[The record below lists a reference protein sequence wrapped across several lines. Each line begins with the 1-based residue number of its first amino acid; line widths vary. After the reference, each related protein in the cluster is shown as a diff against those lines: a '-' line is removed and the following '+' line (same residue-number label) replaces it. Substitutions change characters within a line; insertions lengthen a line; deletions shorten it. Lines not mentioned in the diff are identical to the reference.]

1 MDSSVTDIATEPKP
15 STGNA
20 LISLLYVARGL
31 RGFGDGFAIIILPAY
46 MTALGYDAIAV
57 GIVATASLLGTALL
71 TLIIG
76 WIAPRHDLRALLIF
90 GAGLMAATGLA
101 FPGVEH
107 FVLIVLVAFIGTINP
122 SGGDLGVLVPLEHAV
137 LAKSATDDRRT
148 QVFARYSLI
157 GALCTAAGS
166 LAATLPDLLVSH
178 GGTTLGA
185 FRLMFY
191 AYAALGILSA
201 ALYRHVPHARGEER
215 APQTPLGPS
224 RGTVYK
230 LAALFSIDAFAG
242 GFVAQSLL
250 VLWLF
255 ERFDLS
261 LSAAGLFFFWSS
273 TLSAFS
279 YPVAAWI
286 AKRIGLVN
294 TMVFTHIPS
303 SIFLILAAFSP
314 NLYLALGLLLLRSAL
329 VANGCA
335 DPHLLRHGRGDA
347 GGTAGGGQRHR
358 RAAQPRIRHQPGH
371 IRRAADDGVFRPAA
385 GGLRHAQDRLRPRAA
400 VFIPPHQAAG
410 GAGLTRRER
419 SVLRNRRL
427 VEGCANAACQLQSIV
442 VSPEMDEEHARLLVE
457 HVAVDRGDFDIAG
470 T

>member
-1 MDSSVTDIATEPKP
+1 MGQDSAEQTMTEIAAEPLAKASGSP
-15 STGNA
+15 V
-20 LISLLYVARGL
+20 SLLYAARAL

-57 GIVATASLLGTALL
+57 GLVATASLLGTALL
-71 TLIIG
+71 TLIVG
-76 WIAPRHDLRALLIF
+76 WVAPRHDLRAMMLA

-101 FPGVEH
+101 FPQVEH
-107 FVLIVLVAFIGTINP
+107 FLLIALVAFVGTINP
-122 SGGDLGVLVPLEHAV
+122 SGGDLGVLVPLEHAA
-137 LAKSATDDRRT
+137 LARSATDHKRT

-157 GALCTAAGS
+157 GALSAAAGS
-166 LAATLPDLLVSH
+166 LAASLPDFLAATGSPMLS
-178 GGTTLGA
+178 A

-191 AYAALGILSA
+191 AYAVLGVASA
-201 ALYRHVPHARGEER
+201 ALYRHVPRAQAEEQAPHA
-215 APQTPLGPS
+215 PLGPS

-279 YPVAAWI
+279 YPVAAWL

-303 SIFLILAAFSP
+303 SVFLILAAFSP
-314 NLYLALGLLLLRSAL
+314 NLYVALGLLLLRAAL
-329 VANGCA
+329 SQMDVPTRTSYVMAVVTPA
-335 DPHLLRHGRGDA
+335 E
-347 GGTAGGGQRHR
+347 
-358 RAAQPRIRHQPGH
+358 
-371 IRRAADDGVFRPAA
+371 RPAA
-385 GGLRHAQDRLRPRAA
+385 ASVTAVPRSLASA
-400 VFIPPHQAAG
+400 ISPAIS
-410 GAGLTRRER
+410 GA
-419 SVLRNRRL
+419 
-427 VEGCANAACQLQSIV
+427 
-442 VSPEMDEEHARLLVE
+442 LLVTAFSGLPLVVCGALKIGYDLALLYSFRHIKPPE
-457 HVAVDRGDFDIAG
+457 ETA
-470 T
+470 